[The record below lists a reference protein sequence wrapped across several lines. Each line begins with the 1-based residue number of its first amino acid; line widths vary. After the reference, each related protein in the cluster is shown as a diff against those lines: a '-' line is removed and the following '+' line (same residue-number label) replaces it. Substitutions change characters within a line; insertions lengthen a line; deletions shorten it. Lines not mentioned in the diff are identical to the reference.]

1 MKREGNLMPLII
13 DPDNL
18 RASFLRAFKGKS
30 GKAEAE
36 SFHDSLDEQLQ
47 IIADQLLTA
56 TYDFSNYREF
66 LIYEPKPRLISAAP
80 FRTRV
85 ALQAMMRVC
94 HDKFDSYQ
102 IYDSYASR
110 IGKGTYKALERAMRF
125 AGKYKWF
132 VKLDVRKFFASID
145 HQVLKSQLC
154 SMFKDEILLQ
164 NLYNLIDGFE
174 NDSGNGLPIG
184 NLSSQY
190 FANHYMA
197 NADHYAKEILKVPAL
212 VRYMD
217 DVLMFS
223 NDKDILL
230 AQVDGFEK
238 YVRNVLKL
246 QLHLPVC
253 NRTQSGIPF
262 LGYVVYPY
270 KLRLNQ
276 NSRRRLRR
284 RFHRMYSTISELDL
298 CEEIYA
304 MSAQSM
310 LSFAANADTV
320 SLRKQIFGML
330 S

>member
-1 MKREGNLMPLII
+1 MPLITH
-13 DPDNL
+13 PDNL
-18 RASFLRAFKGKS
+18 RESFLQAFKGKT

-36 SFHDSLDEQLQ
+36 NFRNSLDFELQSISEQL
-47 IIADQLLTA
+47 LNG
-56 TYDFSNYREF
+56 TYDFSGYRDF
-66 LIYEPKPRLISAAP
+66 LIFEPKPRVISAAP

-94 HDKFDSYQ
+94 HYKFDSYQ
-102 IYDSYASR
+102 IFDSYASR
-110 IGKGTYKALERAMRF
+110 LGKGTYKALDRAMKF
-125 AGKYKWF
+125 AQTYKWF

-145 HQVLKSQLC
+145 HKILKSQLYAL
-154 SMFKDEILLQ
+154 FKDKILLQ
-164 NLYNLIDGFE
+164 NIDNLIDSYE
-174 NDSGNGLPIG
+174 NDSDKGLPIG

-197 NADHYAKEILKVPAL
+197 YADHSAKETIKVQAL

-217 DVLMFS
+217 DVLMFG
-223 NDKDILL
+223 NDKDALIK
-230 AQVDGFEK
+230 QVRTYECFLNDELG
-238 YVRNVLKL
+238 LT
-246 QLHLPVC
+246 LHEPIY
-253 NRTQSGIPF
+253 NRTEFGIPF

-284 RFHRMYSTISELDL
+284 RFYKM
-298 CEEIYA
+298 CESVFNGDICDEDCI

-310 LSFAANADTV
+310 LAFAYKADTIL
-320 SLRKQIFGML
+320 LRRQLFGML